1 MVELLNSQE
10 KPLINQAI
18 WNIGNIIPDCKNA
31 NILSLSASSIG
42 KIIEIAQNTLSKNLF
57 VECVWVV
64 KNICVS
70 LLDNKEKGMK
80 DAIIQGICFLS
91 RAIVVGFVNDQNYR
105 EVISFFISLE
115 ADYRNVIADTEIVEA
130 VISKC

>member
-1 MVELLNSQE
+1 MFELLNSQE

-31 NILSLSASSIG
+31 NILTLSGSSIG

-64 KNICVS
+64 KNICVT
-70 LLDNKEKGMK
+70 LLDNKQKGMK
-80 DAIIQGICFLS
+80 DNIIQGICFLS
-91 RAIVVGFVNDQNYR
+91 RAIVAGFVND
-105 EVISFFISLE
+105 
-115 ADYRNVIADTEIVEA
+115 
-130 VISKC
+130 